1 MKKLK
6 ILLADD
12 HKMLREGLRVLLDSQ
27 PGMRVV
33 GEAAGGKEAL
43 EQAGELKPDVVVMDL
58 SMPGLNGLQATA
70 MLRTKYPA
78 IKVVVL
84 TAHEDESYLTQL
96 CKAGASGYVL
106 KRSAGE
112 QLVQAIRTA
121 VLGQIFFDPALAGK
135 ALARLAAGP
144 SSSPQAANAQ
154 LSDREKEVLSLIA
167 WGCSNKEAADKLDVS
182 VKTVE
187 TYRVRIAEKLGL
199 RSRTDLVKY
208 ALRQGWLNDA
218 EAPGPLARERGPGGG
233 FNFRFSAFQLLPS
246 MFSLIRDR
254 FGAL

>member
-1 MKKLK
+1 MKKLR

-27 PGMRVV
+27 PGLQVA
-33 GEAAGGKEAL
+33 GEAASGKEVL
-43 EQAGELKPDVVVMDL
+43 EKAGELKPDVVVMDL
-58 SMPGLNGLQATA
+58 SMPGLNGLQATEL
-70 MLRTKYPA
+70 LRARHPD

-96 CKAGASGYVL
+96 CKAGATGYVL

-112 QLVQAIRTA
+112 QLVQAIRMA
-121 VLGQIFFDPALAGK
+121 AKGQVYLEPALAGK
-135 ALARLAAGP
+135 ALARLMTGP
-144 SSSPQAANAQ
+144 SAGQETTHAQ
-154 LSDREKEVLSLIA
+154 LSEREKEVLSLIA
-167 WGCSNKEAADKLDVS
+167 WGYSNKEAADRLKVS

-199 RSRTDLVKY
+199 RSRAQLVKY

-218 EAPGPLARERGPGGG
+218 EPPGPLAR
-233 FNFRFSAFQLLPS
+233 
-246 MFSLIRDR
+246 
-254 FGAL
+254 